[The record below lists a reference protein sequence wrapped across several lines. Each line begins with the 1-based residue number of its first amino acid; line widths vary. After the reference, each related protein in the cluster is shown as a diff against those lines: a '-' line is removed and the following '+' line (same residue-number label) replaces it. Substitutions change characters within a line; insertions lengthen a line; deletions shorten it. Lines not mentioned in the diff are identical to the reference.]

1 MCKTSC
7 GKTSNHNTKSCSTI
21 DPVNEGPCIRLHTP
35 RTHPTARKVHLAVGT
50 LQEVY
55 KAIHFVRMDFTSGC
69 LIRMFTVKKYRNTK

>member
-7 GKTSNHNTKSCSTI
+7 GKTSNHNTKRCSTI

-55 KAIHFVRMDFTSGC
+55 NRKQLNLFEWNSHPGV
-69 LIRMFTVKKYRNTK
+69 